1 MMKST
6 LKVFVDQITNINN
19 GKEDR
24 KNELKTPDEMKVKK
38 SKSCTTVKRK
48 SKEFQNY
55 SLEVLSENKQ
65 QHLKKTPQLKIVS
78 WFRDNLR
85 VSHKVVEI
93 FKVVKECFKV
103 IYNTTFS
110 GRLKVWCLKYSL
122 Y

>member
-19 GKEDR
+19 GKKDR

-55 SLEVLSENKQ
+55 SLEVL
-65 QHLKKTPQLKIVS
+65 
-78 WFRDNLR
+78 
-85 VSHKVVEI
+85 
-93 FKVVKECFKV
+93 
-103 IYNTTFS
+103 
-110 GRLKVWCLKYSL
+110 
-122 Y
+122 

>member
-19 GKEDR
+19 SKEDR

-38 SKSCTTVKRK
+38 SKSCTKVKRK

-55 SLEVLSENKQ
+55 SLEVLQENKQ